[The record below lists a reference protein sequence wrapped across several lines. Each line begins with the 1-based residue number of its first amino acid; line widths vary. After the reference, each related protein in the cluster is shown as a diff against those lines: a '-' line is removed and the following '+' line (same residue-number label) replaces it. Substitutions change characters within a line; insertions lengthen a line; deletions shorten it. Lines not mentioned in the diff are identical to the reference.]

1 MESSGTRIGTEIAG
15 FRIESVLG
23 RGGMSVVYL
32 AEQTRLGRKV
42 ALKVLAMGLVER
54 DEHFRNRFLQESHI
68 AASLDHPNIIPIY
81 DAGEDNDCLY
91 IAMRYV
97 EGRDLSHIL
106 REEGALG
113 LGRTL
118 FILEQVASALDA
130 AHERGLVHRDV
141 KPANVLLIGETDR
154 VYLTDFGVAKPTTSA
169 GLTRTGFFIGTP
181 DYSAPEQIEGKD
193 VDARTDVYAL
203 GAVLY
208 SCLTG
213 LAPYA
218 RDTEVA
224 VLQAHLLEPP
234 PKIRDQRPDL
244 PRGLDRVIATA
255 MAKSKDDRYATCG
268 DLLEAAQSAAHE
280 RPSAPPVA
288 ASTVLATPTPETDGA
303 EGPAETV
310 LATETTSPAGATAE
324 ALAAATAAGAGTVP
338 TVASPPEA
346 PPADTAAAQA
356 PPTEPPTQAPP
367 PQAPVGETASGGGPP
382 RKHNRL
388 LIGVLVVAIVAL
400 VAALAAVLATRG
412 GGSSSSNGSTKGTT
426 FNVPLSSS
434 AEVPTSVSTSSSG
447 TANVT
452 IDGTK
457 VCWAFT
463 LHGVDNPSAAHIHNG
478 GPTVSGPVVVP
489 LGAAF
494 AQSGCT
500 TAPENVTN
508 AILASPT
515 SYYVNVHSAKY
526 PDGAV
531 RGQLAGGGTKAGP
544 TGKSTTQHA
553 VGLVG
558 IVPHG
563 IFQSCTAQAT
573 PDAGAVETADCVP
586 PANSTSFYPDH
597 LQLSTYLSSAA
608 LLRAYNAKRAAAGV
622 GTNFGRCDRTSW
634 GGEGPWVH
642 PSTPPKPGGRRFCY
656 FDGNNAVMVWAHE
669 KLGQPTHVDFLG
681 IAKEGGSDHARLFS
695 WWNFWIHLMGK
706 CLQEGCTASAK

>member
-42 ALKVLAMGLVER
+42 ALKILASGLLER
-54 DEHFRNRFLQESHI
+54 DEHFRNRFLQESHV
-68 AASLDHPNIIPIY
+68 AAALDHPNIIPIY
-81 DAGEDNDCLY
+81 DAGEDGNCLY

-97 EGRDLSHIL
+97 EGRDLAQVMS
-106 REEGALG
+106 EEGSLG

-118 FILEQVASALDA
+118 FILDQVAGALDA
-130 AHERGLVHRDV
+130 AHEHGLVHRDV
-141 KPANVLLIGETDR
+141 KPANVLLVGNTDR

-181 DYSAPEQIEGKD
+181 DYSSPEQIEGKD

-203 GAVLY
+203 GGMLY

-234 PKIRDQRPDL
+234 PKLKDQRPDL

-255 MAKSKDDRYATCG
+255 MAKSKDDRYETCG
-268 DLLEAAQSAAHE
+268 DLMAAAEAAAHE
-280 RPSAPPVA
+280 RSTRPVVEG
-288 ASTVLATPTPETDGA
+288 TVLAVATTRGRRVRRSGGDGPGVGDRRLGRRDGRGLCGGHGRGARPNTHCDVSARGTAVRHLSRPTIGRTSRRAAPA
-303 EGPAETV
+303 ELPSPRRRVGPA
-310 LATETTSPAGATAE
+310 
-324 ALAAATAAGAGTVP
+324 
-338 TVASPPEA
+338 
-346 PPADTAAAQA
+346 
-356 PPTEPPTQAPP
+356 
-367 PQAPVGETASGGGPP
+367 PP
-382 RKHNRL
+382 RKRGRL
-388 LIGVLVVAIVAL
+388 LIGALVVAIVAL

-412 GGSSSSNGSTKGTT
+412 GGSSSASGNDKGTT

-434 AEVPTSVSTSSSG
+434 AEVPTSISTTSSG
-447 TANVT
+447 TASVT
-452 IDGTK
+452 IDGKK

-463 LHGVDNPSAAHIHNG
+463 LRGVDHPNAAHIHNG

-500 TAPENVTN
+500 TASSNVTD
-508 AILASPT
+508 AILASPAT
-515 SYYVNVHSAKY
+515 YYVNVHSQKY

-531 RGQLAGGGTKAGP
+531 RGQLVGGGSKVGP
-544 TGKSTTQHA
+544 TGSTSQH
-553 VGLVG
+553 VVG
-558 IVPHG
+558 I
-563 IFQSCTAQAT
+563 
-573 PDAGAVETADCVP
+573 AGHRPERDLQELHDPGRRRRRAPFRPRNASRRPTRQ
-586 PANSTSFYPDH
+586 SFYPDH
-597 LQLSTYLSSAA
+597 LAA
-608 LLRAYNAKRAAAGV
+608 LDLHEHPRAAQGLQRPDGRCRSV
-622 GTNFGRCDRTSW
+622 GMNFGRCDRTSW

-642 PSTPPKPGGRRFCY
+642 PGSPPKPGGRRFCY

-669 KLGQPTHVDFLG
+669 KLGQPSHVDFLG
-681 IAKEGGSDHARLFS
+681 IAREGGSDHSRLYS